1 MVTNN
6 IVLQLN
12 SPLKDVFENIDN
24 EQDCGSY
31 FISTALFLNFFSLS
45 FHNTGNIRASSSS

>member
-12 SPLKDVFENIDN
+12 SPLKDENIDN

>member
-45 FHNTGNIRASSSS
+45 FHNTGNICASSRS